1 MHISQAL
8 VHIGVGSFSLLRLL
22 SQAVVMWALIS
33 PIMRMSFS
41 TGSNIYLLL
50 IGQNLLSPHTS
61 SSACCYEEICLI
73 MWSPDPVGNLIANR
87 EILARRLCDLI
98 GSHSLSGR
106 ANRAAGIAV
115 LLRGRW
121 PFKSIIQNPSI
132 EVAAEILSQ
141 LYQ

>member
-1 MHISQAL
+1 MRISQAL

-61 SSACCYEEICLI
+61 SSAVV
-73 MWSPDPVGNLIANR
+73 MR
-87 EILARRLCDLI
+87 EFA
-98 GSHSLSGR
+98 
-106 ANRAAGIAV
+106 
-115 LLRGRW
+115 
-121 PFKSIIQNPSI
+121 
-132 EVAAEILSQ
+132 
-141 LYQ
+141 